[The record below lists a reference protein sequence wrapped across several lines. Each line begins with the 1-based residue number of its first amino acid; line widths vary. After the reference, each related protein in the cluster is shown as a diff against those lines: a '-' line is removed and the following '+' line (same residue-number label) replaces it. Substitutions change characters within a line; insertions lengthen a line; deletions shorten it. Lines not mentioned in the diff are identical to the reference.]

1 VKHHGDGAN
10 RFLEL
15 LDSYHD
21 INSQTV
27 TELHQEPTPLEFMR
41 FVARNQPFVIR
52 NNSNPNFRQI
62 TKTWNAKYLC
72 TKMAES
78 PVRVAITP
86 AGNADAVVQLP
97 SGGSIFCK
105 PHEAME
111 PFTSAINHIVSQE
124 QSPETYTGA
133 TRYIQSQNDNLRSEY
148 TSLFSELPSSIP
160 WATEALEQD
169 PDAVNLWVGNSH
181 STSVLHKDHYENIF
195 IQIAGAKEFLLLPPV
210 EAPCVNECSVLSATY
225 QPKDTSPKSS
235 LDIRKEDLCIA
246 IDEPEQYIPLP
257 TWDPDTPSQNTTKY
271 SEFARP
277 IRVTV
282 NAGDILYL
290 PALWYHKVKQIAGE
304 EGICCS
310 VNYWYDMDFTG
321 PFQVTNR
328 FVSEVA
334 LLPSSSK
341 EEDGKADVVDDED
354 EDDEDDEDYEPSES
368 EEESDSDDDEYEY
381 DSEYESGEEEDGDK
395 QTVTRDELKR
405 LRARLAI
412 ARTAEGG
419 DASMDRITQ
428 DLLKALQSIDDSA

>member
-1 VKHHGDGAN
+1 MSLIV
-10 RFLEL
+10 FLEL

-52 NNSNPNFRQI
+52 NNSNPDFRRI
-62 TKTWNAKYLC
+62 TKTWSSMYLSN
-72 TKMAES
+72 KMHKKQ
-78 PVRVAITP
+78 VRVAITP

-105 PHEAME
+105 PHEVLE
-111 PFTSAINHIVSQE
+111 PFLRAIWEIMEQE
-124 QSPETYTGA
+124 KNPQTYAGA

-195 IQIAGAKEFLLLPPV
+195 IQIVGAKEFTLLPPI
-210 EAPCVNECSVLSATY
+210 EAPCVNERSVLSATY
-225 QPKDTSPKSS
+225 QPKDSKTPSTH
-235 LDIRKEDLCIA
+235 LRKEDLCIA

-257 TWDPDTPSQNTTKY
+257 TWDPDNPSQNTTKY
-271 SEFARP
+271 SESARP

-282 NAGDILYL
+282 DQGDMLYL

-328 FVSEVA
+328 FVQEVA
-334 LLPSSSK
+334 MLGGDKSSK
-341 EEDGKADVVDDED
+341 EEEADGED
-354 EDDEDDEDYEPSES
+354 EDDEEDEDYEPSES

-381 DSEYESGEEEDGDK
+381 DSEYESGEGEEDP

-405 LRARLAI
+405 LRARLAV
-412 ARTAEGG
+412 ARTAEGE

-428 DLLKALQSIDDSA
+428 DLMKALQSIDDNTADE